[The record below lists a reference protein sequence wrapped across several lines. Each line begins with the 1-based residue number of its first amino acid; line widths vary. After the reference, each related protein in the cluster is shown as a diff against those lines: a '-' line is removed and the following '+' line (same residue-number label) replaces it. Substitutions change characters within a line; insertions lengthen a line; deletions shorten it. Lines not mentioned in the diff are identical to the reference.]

1 MSDLLVPLVII
12 FGAALLGMSS
22 IMIKHR
28 LFPPEPEVE
37 ASEGVGE
44 YIAMMVGVLY
54 ALILGIVLVSVWES
68 RDNAESSVRA
78 EASSLNQIYILAQDI
93 PAPAGP
99 RIQQDVKNYA
109 AIVVGP
115 EWQDMAAHRPLSE
128 AGWASLTTLN
138 NAVEAYQ
145 PVTDVQQ
152 NVSAATLSQLSTVYD
167 SRRSRNVESTDS
179 LSPVL
184 WIGLILGGILTVSF
198 VFCFGVQRRGTHLA
212 MVMGLTG
219 LIGFLVVLVFDLN
232 HPFSGTMGID
242 SDVFTQYFSGS

>member
-1 MSDLLVPLVII
+1 MSNLLVPMII
-12 FGAALLGMSS
+12 VVGAALLGMAS

-37 ASEGVGE
+37 VNEGVGE

-68 RDNAESSVRA
+68 RDNAESSVRT

-99 RIQQDVKNYA
+99 QIQQDARDYA
-109 AIVVGP
+109 TIVTGQ
-115 EWQDMAAHRPLSE
+115 EWQDMAQHKPLSE
-128 AGWASLTTLN
+128 AGWTSLSQLT
-138 NAVEAYQ
+138 NAIESYQ

-152 NVSAATLSQLSTVYD
+152 NISAATLSQLSTVYD
-167 SRRSRNVESTDS
+167 SRRSRDVEAGEN

-184 WIGLILGGILTVSF
+184 WVGLILGGILTVSF
-198 VFCFGVQRRGTHLA
+198 VFCFGVQRRGNHLA

-232 HPFSGTMGID
+232 HPFSGVMGID